1 MAAVIIAGPRIVV
14 LFPLWLAGLGSWWLR
29 AHGRPRRVGVQR
41 LLLLL
46 PLALWVGYEMWAR
59 RHGREFAA
67 VPLIL
72 DRPELL
78 QDYVVGLLFAAHLLG
93 TAALASWMA
102 WLPATMATLVR
113 RLAGTKFTL
122 YLFHFPLLMFLR
134 AVLPG
139 SAGSWRV
146 RLPLLILPPLLC
158 FAIAQVTERRKDIWR
173 RGFTRLLTLCTGVP
187 ARVRTSF

>member
-1 MAAVIIAGPRIVV
+1 M
-14 LFPLWLAGLGSWWLR
+14 
-29 AHGRPRRVGVQR
+29 
-41 LLLLL
+41 LLL

-59 RHGREFAA
+59 RHGREFAG
-67 VPLIL
+67 VPPIL
-72 DRPELL
+72 DRPQLL

-113 RLAGTKFTL
+113 RLAGMTFTL

-139 SAGSWRV
+139 SAVSWHV